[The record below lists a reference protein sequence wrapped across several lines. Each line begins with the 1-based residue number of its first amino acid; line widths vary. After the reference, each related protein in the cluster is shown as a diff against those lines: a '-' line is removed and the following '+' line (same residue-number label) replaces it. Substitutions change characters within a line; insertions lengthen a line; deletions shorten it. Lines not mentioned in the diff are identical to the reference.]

1 MAEMALNST
10 AMTPPRASFLG
21 LPLEVRR
28 MIYRY
33 LLSAPKNLNLFE
45 IDGLVKDCWVR
56 PSYEQRLD
64 MTLNILRSCRQCR
77 SEAAPMF
84 WELNTLDFRSATN
97 HESFDS
103 VSHFFTK
110 NILGGGIAH
119 RILHCVDQTNV
130 RFLDNYLAQVPN
142 LAQLF
147 TKCKTLDLEVAN
159 DASRPAKTSLA
170 KFDADILGFALAF
183 TLSHPTL
190 VKAIRTRAESVRM
203 AKRSVASIQA
213 RVDEEDCHVKHLHFV
228 TEDYVL
234 KNGVR
239 FRSNWVVTAPCNA
252 DGMHAGNRRRS

>member
-1 MAEMALNST
+1 
-10 AMTPPRASFLG
+10 
-21 LPLEVRR
+21 

-33 LLSAPKNLNLFE
+33 LLSAPKNLSLFE
-45 IDGLVKDCWVR
+45 MDGLVQDCRGR

-64 MTLNILRSCRQCR
+64 MTLNILRCCRQCR

-84 WELNTLDFRSATN
+84 WELNTLDFRSTTN
-97 HESFDS
+97 HQSFDS
-103 VSHFFTK
+103 VSHFFTR
-110 NILGGGIAH
+110 NILGASIAH

-130 RFLDNYLAQVPN
+130 RFLDHYLAQVPN

-147 TKCKTLDLEVAN
+147 TKCKTLDLEVTN
-159 DASRPAKTSLA
+159 DASRHPTMSLSQ
-170 KFDADILGFALAF
+170 FDAETLEFALAF

-203 AKRSVASIQA
+203 AQRSVASMPA
-213 RVDEEDCHVKHLHFV
+213 GVDDEDWQVKHLHFV

-239 FRSNWVVTAPCNA
+239 LRSHSVVTAPCPA
-252 DGMHAGNRRRS
+252 DECMQETAVDLEAELAEL